1 MNQYNAANFEFTFLP
16 CYSSYPLRRISVK
29 LTGGKW
35 TGQKALSSIRV
46 FSTKIELNARK
57 RKKDKKQEIAWP

>member
-1 MNQYNAANFEFTFLP
+1 MK
-16 CYSSYPLRRISVK
+16 V
-29 LTGGKW
+29 TGGKW
-35 TGQKALSSIRV
+35 TGQKALTSIRV